1 MRTLNLTRNQLA
13 AFLKDH
19 ESIKQFENL
28 FSIVDDIGPKGFDE
42 LIADAGTAI
51 TKANQA
57 LDAID
62 NLAKN
67 LEYIAP
73 NATLDAI
80 ENLAKNLE
88 YRAPDQVNNHV
99 KTDYLDMSTTA
110 PTTGAVG
117 RMRWNDTD
125 GTIDVGLKGG
135 NVNLQLGQEQFIRV
149 VNKTGATLTEAAYQ
163 CVRISGAQ
171 GQRPKVA
178 LAQANNDANSGDTI
192 GLVTETIADN
202 LEGFVTT
209 SGIVRDINTT
219 GSLQS
224 ETWLDGDILYLS
236 GTTAGR
242 VTNIKPSAP
251 IHLVIVGYVIH
262 AHATQGKIF
271 VKVDNGYEI
280 DELHNVKITPTVL
293 AGSLLIYDATVGVW
307 KNARLTAGSNIAITN
322 ADGSITIAT
331 GASITSDLK
340 NNTGRLIDSS
350 VTLTNGAGAAAATMT
365 NGPTAGNPTK
375 WIPINDNGTT
385 RYIPAW

>member
-28 FSIVDDIGPKGFDE
+28 FSVVDDIGPSGFDE

-51 TKANQA
+51 SKATQA
-57 LDAID
+57 LDAIETI
-62 NLAKN
+62 AKN

-73 NATLDAI
+73 D
-80 ENLAKNLE
+80 
-88 YRAPDQVNNHV
+88 PVNNHV

-117 RMRWNDTD
+117 RMRWNDAD

-135 NVNLQLGQEQFIRV
+135 SVNLQLGQEQFIRV

-219 GSLQS
+219 GSLQG

-236 GTTAGR
+236 GTTAGMI
-242 VTNIKPSAP
+242 TNIKPSAP

-262 AHATQGKIF
+262 AHVTQGKIF

-331 GASITSDLK
+331 SSSITADIN
-340 NNTGRLIDSS
+340 NNTGRLIDSTVS
-350 VTLTNGAGAAAATMT
+350 LTNGAGALVGTLT
-365 NGPTAGNPTK
+365 NSPVTGNPTK
-375 WIPINDNGTT
+375 WIPIDDNGTT

>member
-28 FSIVDDIGPKGFDE
+28 FSIVDDIGPNGLNE
-42 LIADAGTAI
+42 LQAETGTAI

-57 LDAID
+57 LDA
-62 NLAKN
+62 
-67 LEYIAP
+67 
-73 NATLDAI
+73 LDAMAKSL
-80 ENLAKNLE
+80 ENLA
-88 YRAPDQVNNHV
+88 PDPVNNHV

-149 VNKTGATLTEAAYQ
+149 VNKTGADLTEAAYQ

-178 LAQANNDANSGDTI
+178 LAQADNDANSGDTI
-192 GLVTETIADN
+192 GLVTETIANN

-242 VTNIKPSAP
+242 VTNIKPTAP
-251 IHLVIVGYVIH
+251 IHTVIVGFVIH
-262 AHATQGKIF
+262 AHVTQGKIF

-280 DELHNVKITPTVL
+280 DELHNVQITPTVL

-350 VTLTNGAGAAAATMT
+350 VTLTNGSGAAVATMT

-375 WIPINDNGTT
+375 WIPIDDNGTT

>member
-28 FSIVDDIGPKGFDE
+28 FAVVDDIGPKGFDE

-57 LDAID
+57 LDAIE

-67 LEYIAP
+67 LEYIAHD
-73 NATLDAI
+73 ATLDAI
-80 ENLAKNLE
+80 ETLTKNLE

-135 NVNLQLGQEQFIRV
+135 KVNLQLGQEQFIRV
-149 VNKTGATLTEAAYQ
+149 VNKTGADLTEAAYQ

-178 LAQANNDANSGDTI
+178 LAQADNDANSGDTI
-192 GLVTETIADN
+192 GLVTETIANN

-242 VTNIKPSAP
+242 VTNIKPTAP

-350 VTLTNGAGAAAATMT
+350 VTLTNGSAAAVATMT

>member
-28 FSIVDDIGPKGFDE
+28 FSVVDDIGPKGFDE

-57 LDAID
+57 LDAIET
-62 NLAKN
+62 LAKN

-73 NATLDAI
+73 DATLDAI

-178 LAQANNDANSGDTI
+178 LAQSNNDANSGDTI

-209 SGIVRDINTT
+209 SGIVRNINTT

-251 IHLVIVGYVIH
+251 THLVIVGYVIH

-350 VTLTNGAGAAAATMT
+350 VTLTNGSGAVTATMT